1 MCALAVR
8 RIPGPSLKAGF
19 SALFFVHAIAMAA
32 WFVPLS
38 PVLEAHGFS
47 DLRAYAFA
55 TSAIAALVTP
65 LLFGAI
71 ADRHASPV
79 IVLRWV
85 AAGSA
90 VASAVAT
97 QAIADRWP
105 AAAVLGLI
113 QIQALLA
120 TPTWS
125 LLTSVA
131 LAGLREPTREFGPV
145 RAFGTFGWIA
155 GCLLISALSA
165 DASPR
170 AGWTSAVGWVALA
183 ATTLGIP
190 HLPPPPSQGIRTL
203 RERFGLDALGLLRR
217 PEYRALFLTAGLVAI
232 PLAAFYPFAPSHLR
246 DLGLT
251 HTSAWMGLAQATEIL
266 AMFALAG
273 WMARWG
279 TKRILGAGL
288 AFGVLR
294 YILMATDERL
304 AVLPGIA
311 LHGCV
316 FTLFFVTAPICL
328 NQTIDPAWRTRAQ
341 ALLSLAT
348 QGVGNLF
355 GYLGT
360 GAWLAW
366 CSGPGGTQ
374 WSMFWGGLA
383 VLVAAVLVYFQ
394 AAYQDGRPRPSSA
407 GPSAPG
413 ERHLQEPV

>member
-1 MCALAVR
+1 MR
-8 RIPGPSLKAGF
+8 RIPEPSPKTGF

-38 PVLEAHGFS
+38 PVLEAHGFGG
-47 DLRAYAFA
+47 LRSFAFA

-71 ADRHASPV
+71 ADRHASPLV
-79 IVLRWV
+79 VLRWV
-85 AAGSA
+85 SVGSA
-90 VASAVAT
+90 VASALAT
-97 QAIADRWP
+97 HAIAARWP
-105 AAAVLGLI
+105 ASVVLGLI
-113 QIQALLA
+113 QIQALVA

-131 LAGLREPTREFGPV
+131 LAGLREPAREFGPV

-155 GCLLISALSA
+155 GCLLISALNA

-170 AGWTSAVGWVALA
+170 AGWTAAVGWLALA
-183 ATTLGIP
+183 ATTHGIP
-190 HLPPPPSQGIRTL
+190 QLPSPPSQGVRSL
-203 RERFGLDALGLLRR
+203 RERFGLDALGLLLR
-217 PEYRALFLTAGLVAI
+217 PEYRALFLTAGLAAI

-251 HTSAWMGLAQATEIL
+251 RTSAWMGLAQATEIL

-273 WMARWG
+273 WTARWG
-279 TKRILGAGL
+279 TKRMLGAGL

-294 YILMATDERL
+294 YLLMAVDERF

-328 NQTIDPAWRTRAQ
+328 NQTIDPSWRTRAQ

-360 GAWLAW
+360 GAWLAA
-366 CSGPGGTQ
+366 CSGPTGTR
-374 WSMFWGGLA
+374 WSAFWGGLA
-383 VLVAAVLVYFQ
+383 LLVAGVFAYFQ
-394 AAYQDGRPRPSSA
+394 AAYRDGPRQTA
-407 GPSAPG
+407 
-413 ERHLQEPV
+413 